1 MASQSLQIIQYA
13 LWMMEEKEKGCG
25 VVKGADVTWS
35 WVSGSVWRSLVKEGH
50 PCDPEQVPKAD
61 RETQHGDCHRDLSY
75 VLIPTKETKGWGVIH
90 KLSRD
95 LLQNISLKT
104 CTIRPTALDMG

>member
-1 MASQSLQIIQYA
+1 MWGGQGSRCNLILG
-13 LWMMEEKEKGCG
+13 LWVCVKE
-25 VVKGADVTWS
+25 
-35 WVSGSVWRSLVKEGH
+35 LVKEGH